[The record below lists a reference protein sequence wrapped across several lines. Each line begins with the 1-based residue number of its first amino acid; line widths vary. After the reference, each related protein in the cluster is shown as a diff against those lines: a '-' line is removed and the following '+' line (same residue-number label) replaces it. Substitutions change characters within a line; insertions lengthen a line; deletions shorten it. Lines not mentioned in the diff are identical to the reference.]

1 MGSEMCIRDRAN
13 TMQATRNDL
22 RVTAIGK
29 ILRKY
34 SIDELPQFYN
44 VLIGD
49 MSVVGPRPHMIKEN
63 EKYRSTIDKFMVR
76 HYVRPGITGLAQT
89 RGFRGG
95 IETDED
101 IINRVKNDIYYIE
114 NWSFL
119 LDIKIIFSTIF
130 NAISG
135 EKKAY

>member
-1 MGSEMCIRDRAN
+1 
-13 TMQATRNDL
+13 
-22 RVTAIGK
+22 
-29 ILRKY
+29 
-34 SIDELPQFYN
+34 
-44 VLIGD
+44 
-49 MSVVGPRPHMIKEN
+49 MIKEN

-89 RGFRGG
+89 RGFRGE

>member
-1 MGSEMCIRDRAN
+1 
-13 TMQATRNDL
+13 
-22 RVTAIGK
+22 
-29 ILRKY
+29 
-34 SIDELPQFYN
+34 
-44 VLIGD
+44 

-89 RGFRGG
+89 RGFRGE